1 MGLIRTFAREENY
14 NKLTQNYVL
23 MKKSLLTLITFVTAL
38 FTATAQTNLVENG
51 DFETWTDEMPVNW
64 KSTTTASSATLSKS
78 EDAHNGAAS
87 VLVKG
92 ASSNKRISYKEL
104 TLKPGTYTMEFYA
117 KAAVAGENASVRPG
131 YAIVEDGKIINNGYM
146 YGDYTNDIAAEWVKV
161 SHQFT
166 LEAVQT
172 INILVMN
179 PKKPGKD
186 LLIDDFS
193 FTTLDGGLSEV
204 GPSPEPEP
212 EPQPEPGKP
221 AVFEETFADGQGQ
234 FTIEDKN
241 LPEDL
246 TFIWKHDT
254 YNGKSYMKASAFAN
268 NTKYASESWLVS
280 PVIDLTKTTAPEL
293 SFSNAANFFSE
304 GFSCTV
310 KVKEEGAADWT
321 NLTLINPS
329 EGMSWNFVDT
339 SADMKAYK
347 GKKVQLAFVYTST
360 ATAAGTW
367 EVKDVKIIDTVNTAI
382 DNVTTDN
389 AKKVIFDL
397 SGRRVLKA
405 TKGLYIIN
413 GQKVYVK

>member
-1 MGLIRTFAREENY
+1 
-14 NKLTQNYVL
+14 
-23 MKKSLLTLITFVTAL
+23 MKKTLLTLITFVAAL
-38 FTATAQTNLVENG
+38 FTTTAQTNLVENG

-64 KSTTTASSATLSKS
+64 KSSTTASSANLSKS
-78 EDAHNGAAS
+78 ADAHSGAAS

-92 ASSNKRISYKEL
+92 ASNNKRMAYKEL

-117 KAAVAGENASVRPG
+117 KAAVAGESASARPG
-131 YAIVEDGKIINNGYM
+131 YAIVKDGKISNNDYM
-146 YGDYTNDIAAEWVKV
+146 YGNYTNNIEAEWVKV

-179 PKKPGKD
+179 SKKPGKD

-212 EPQPEPGKP
+212 EPEPQPEPGKP
-221 AVFEETFADGQGQ
+221 AVFEETFAEGQGQ

-241 LPEDL
+241 LPEGL
-246 TFIWKHDT
+246 TYIWKHDT
-254 YNGKSYMKASAFAN
+254 YKGKSYMKASAFAN
-268 NTKYASESWLVS
+268 NTKFASESWLVS

-304 GFSCTV
+304 GFSCAV
-310 KVKEEGAADWT
+310 KVKEEGAADWAD
-321 NLTLINPS
+321 LTLINQP
-329 EGMSWNFVDT
+329 EGKNWNFVDT

-347 GKKVQLAFVYTST
+347 GKKVQLAFVYVST
-360 ATAAGTW
+360 ENAAGTW
-367 EVKDVKIIDTVNTAI
+367 EVKDVKITDKVNTAI
-382 DNVTTDN
+382 ENVTTDN